1 MAAMGQKRKGS
12 KRASPLC
19 PSKRTYAS
27 CSAMSVQCQQEHWS
41 TLTLARAVA
50 KPSRL
55 PGATGY
61 KQSASQVCRDPSGRH
76 SFSRPRVTCAQACVS
91 VARELEGNLDVA
103 ANTAG
108 CKCKVDRT
116 AELSRDEIANDAH
129 AVSAI
134 GRSCN
139 RRTADLA
146 PCDQQVCRILLGSAV
161 PVHLHPPM
169 RCRQGAVF
177 RSIRRQLM

>member
-1 MAAMGQKRKGS
+1 DFDPR
-12 KRASPLC
+12 PTC
-19 PSKRTYAS
+19 DPD
-27 CSAMSVQCQQEHWS
+27 V
-41 TLTLARAVA
+41 
-50 KPSRL
+50 
-55 PGATGY
+55 TGY
-61 KQSASQVCRDPSGRH
+61 GQSASPVCRDPSGRH
-76 SFSRPRVTCAQACVS
+76 SFSRLCVTCAQACVS

-139 RRTADLA
+139 GRTADLA
-146 PCDQQVCRILLGSAV
+146 PCDGQVCRILPGPAV
-161 PVHLHPPM
+161 PVRLHPPM

-177 RSIRRQLM
+177 RSIRRQLV